1 MPSKHAFSIS
11 VTEHLSSFI
20 RSEVATGRY
29 SSASEVVR
37 AGLRL
42 LEEQTALRASSS
54 SKATARSKP
63 PTRADGKARPRLEKA

>member
-1 MPSKHAFSIS
+1 MPSKYAFSIS

-20 RSEVATGRY
+20 RAEVATGRY

-42 LEEQTALRASSS
+42 LEEQTSHRASSS
-54 SKATARSKP
+54 GKATGRSKRPTLADDKARARS
-63 PTRADGKARPRLEKA
+63 EKA

>member
-1 MPSKHAFSIS
+1 MPSKYALSIS

-42 LEEQTALRASSS
+42 LEEQTSHRASPGR
-54 SKATARSKP
+54 KDIARAKRP
-63 PTRADGKARPRLEKA
+63 ARADGKARAALGKA

>member
-1 MPSKHAFSIS
+1 MPSKYALSVS

-42 LEEQTALRASSS
+42 LEEQTSHRASSE
-54 SKATARSKP
+54 SKDTARAKRP
-63 PTRADGKARPRLEKA
+63 ARADRKARPALGKA